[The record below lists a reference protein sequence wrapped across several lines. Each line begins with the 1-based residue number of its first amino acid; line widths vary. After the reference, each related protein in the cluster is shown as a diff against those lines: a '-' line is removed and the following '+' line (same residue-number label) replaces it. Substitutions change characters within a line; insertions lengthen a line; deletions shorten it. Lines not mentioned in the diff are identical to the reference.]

1 MGNPKKCLI
10 ILSSVYVIAFI
21 VNLIPSIMFP
31 DATIQPIHAVASGL
45 LLVCMFGTCLMR
57 NRVAKLL
64 IMAILFASVT
74 FFTLNS
80 FETYIYDIA
89 LLDALFAI
97 QYPLYILF
105 VAPLFGLN
113 YFLNVN
119 PEYVALLVFFI
130 AILLLIVHEVAVTRF
145 DGVKQ

>member
-10 ILSSVYVIAFI
+10 VLSSLYVLAFI

-45 LLVCMFGTCLMR
+45 LLVCMFGTCLLR

-74 FFTLNS
+74 
-80 FETYIYDIA
+80 
-89 LLDALFAI
+89 
-97 QYPLYILF
+97 
-105 VAPLFGLN
+105 LN

-130 AILLLIVHEVAVTRF
+130 AILLLVIHELAVTRF
-145 DGVKQ
+145 DRIKP

>member
-1 MGNPKKCLI
+1 MANSKKCLVV
-10 ILSSVYVIAFI
+10 LSSVYILAFI
-21 VNLIPSIMFP
+21 VNLIPSFMFP
-31 DATIQPIHAVASGL
+31 DAKIHPIHAFASGL
-45 LLVCMFGTCLMR
+45 LLVCMLGTCLLR
-57 NRVAKLL
+57 NRAAKLF

-74 FFTLNS
+74 VFTLNS
-80 FETYIYDIA
+80 FETYMYDIVV
-89 LLDALFAI
+89 LDALFAI

-145 DGVKQ
+145 DRVKQ

>member
-31 DATIQPIHAVASGL
+31 DATIQPIHAVTSGL

-80 FETYIYDIA
+80 FKTYIYDIA

>member
-10 ILSSVYVIAFI
+10 VLSSLYVLAFI

-31 DATIQPIHAVASGL
+31 DAEIHPIHAFASGL
-45 LLVCMFGTCLMR
+45 LLVCMFGTCLLR
-57 NRVAKLL
+57 NRAAKLF

-74 FFTLNS
+74 VFTLNS
-80 FETYIYDIA
+80 FETYMYDIVV
-89 LLDALFAI
+89 LDALFAI

-145 DGVKQ
+145 DRVKQ

>member
-10 ILSSVYVIAFI
+10 VLSSLYVLAFI

-45 LLVCMFGTCLMR
+45 LLVCMFGTCLLR

-64 IMAILFASVT
+64 ILAILFASVT
-74 FFTLNS
+74 VFTLIS
-80 FETYIYDIA
+80 FESYVYDIV

-97 QYPLYILF
+97 QYPLYVLF
-105 VAPLFGLN
+105 VTPLFGLN

-130 AILLLIVHEVAVTRF
+130 AILLLVIHELAVTRF
-145 DGVKQ
+145 DRVKS

>member
-10 ILSSVYVIAFI
+10 VLSSLYVLAFI

-45 LLVCMFGTCLMR
+45 LLVCMFGTCLLR

-74 FFTLNS
+74 
-80 FETYIYDIA
+80 
-89 LLDALFAI
+89 
-97 QYPLYILF
+97 
-105 VAPLFGLN
+105 PLFGLN

-130 AILLLIVHEVAVTRF
+130 AILLLVIHELAVTRF
-145 DGVKQ
+145 DRIKP

>member
-1 MGNPKKCLI
+1 MGNPKNCLI
-10 ILSSVYVIAFI
+10 VLSSLYVLAFI

-45 LLVCMFGTCLMR
+45 LLVCMFGTCLLR

-74 FFTLNS
+74 
-80 FETYIYDIA
+80 
-89 LLDALFAI
+89 
-97 QYPLYILF
+97 LYILF
-105 VAPLFGLN
+105 VTPLFGLN

-130 AILLLIVHEVAVTRF
+130 AILLLVIHELAVTRF
-145 DGVKQ
+145 DRIKP

>member
-1 MGNPKKCLI
+1 MANSKKCLVV
-10 ILSSVYVIAFI
+10 LSSVYILAFI
-21 VNLIPSIMFP
+21 VNLIPSFMFP
-31 DATIQPIHAVASGL
+31 DAEIHPIHAFASGL
-45 LLVCMFGTCLMR
+45 LLVCMLGTCLLR
-57 NRVAKLL
+57 NRDAKLF

-74 FFTLNS
+74 VFTLNS
-80 FETYIYDIA
+80 FETYMYDIVV
-89 LLDALFAI
+89 LDALFAI

-145 DGVKQ
+145 DRVKQ

>member
-31 DATIQPIHAVASGL
+31 DATIQPIHAIASGL